1 MAAGIVIT
9 LMLYY
14 VNSYIARLIEAFL
27 LGFFLVAALPVA
39 LAFAAEITYPLP
51 EEVSNG
57 WMRWAGQISGIALI
71 LCVMFIPSL
80 LANYLIITLLFAIG
94 LILTI
99 FMNDVN

>member
-1 MAAGIVIT
+1 MAAGIIIT

-39 LAFAAEITYPLP
+39 LTFAAEITYPLP

-57 WMRWAGQISGIALI
+57 
-71 LCVMFIPSL
+71 
-80 LANYLIITLLFAIG
+80 
-94 LILTI
+94 
-99 FMNDVN
+99 

>member
-1 MAAGIVIT
+1 MDDV
-9 LMLYY
+9 
-14 VNSYIARLIEAFL
+14 
-27 LGFFLVAALPVA
+27 
-39 LAFAAEITYPLP
+39 
-51 EEVSNG
+51 
-57 WMRWAGQISGIALI
+57 AGQISGIALI